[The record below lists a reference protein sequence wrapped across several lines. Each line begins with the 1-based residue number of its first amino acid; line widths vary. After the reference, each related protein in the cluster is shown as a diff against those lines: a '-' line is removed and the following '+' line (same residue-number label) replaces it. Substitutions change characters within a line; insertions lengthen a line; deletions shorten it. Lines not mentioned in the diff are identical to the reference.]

1 MDKPFDDFG
10 SLLDS
15 ILDDRPPEQS
25 ASAARYAQTC
35 AVTLLLGML
44 AETLLAVG
52 DDGPLAV
59 RQVIGRRTV
68 ELFKWTKA
76 NRGLFHPED

>member
-1 MDKPFDDFG
+1 MTDSADTSLG
-10 SLLDS
+10 YLLDS
-15 ILDDRPPEQS
+15 ILNDRPPEQS

-35 AVTLLLGML
+35 TVTLLLGML
-44 AETLLAVG
+44 AETLVAVG

-68 ELFKWTKA
+68 ELFKWTKKE
-76 NRGLFHPED
+76 R